1 MPSHNPGPLRNRPA
15 CRPRWRCA
23 IFLLALEGP
32 SHADRAEVLLV
43 LDHDVLI
50 IGAGLAGMRAAL
62 AARENGV
69 DVAVLTK
76 VHPVRSHS
84 NAAQGGINAA
94 LTDRG
99 DDWSDHAFDTIKGS
113 DYLGDQDAIEL
124 MCREAG
130 DEIIA
135 MEHMGVIFSRDDTGR
150 LGTRAFGGQR
160 QARTFF
166 VSDFTGQALLH
177 VLYEQVMKAGVRV
190 YEEWFALSL
199 IVEDGQCRGAVV
211 MEIRTGEIH
220 VVRAKAVVMASG
232 GLGRVFEPST
242 NALICTGDGMAL
254 AYRAGA
260 SLMDMEMVQYHPTT
274 LKGSGVLITEG
285 ARGEGAHLLN
295 SEGQRFME
303 RYAPN
308 MMELASR
315 DVVSRAEQTEIN
327 EGRGIDGGVLLD
339 CRHLG
344 EQVIREKLSQIR
356 DIARDFASVDI
367 MTEPIPIRPGMHYQM
382 GGVKT
387 DVNGETP
394 VPGLYAAGECACVS
408 VHGGNRLGA
417 NSLLDTLVFGRRSGE
432 HASDRAKRDGHTA
445 ITDSA
450 AEDDRR
456 YIQQLLDN
464 DGDGEMFGK
473 IRLDLGQTMN
483 ENLAVFRD
491 QQGMEASLAAVRELK
506 ERFTR
511 VSVPDKGKTFNT
523 NLIFT
528 LELGFMLDCAET
540 IALSAL
546 ERKESRGAHTR
557 TDMPDR
563 DDENWLRHILVG
575 QSSDGPQIDFAPVA
589 VTNWQPE
596 VRSY

>member
-1 MPSHNPGPLRNRPA
+1 M
-15 CRPRWRCA
+15 
-23 IFLLALEGP
+23 
-32 SHADRAEVLLV
+32 

-62 AARENGV
+62 AALTNGA
-69 DVAVLTK
+69 DVAVVTK

-99 DDWSDHAFDTIKGS
+99 DDWRDHAYDTIKGS
-113 DYLGDQDAIEL
+113 DFLGDQDAIEI

-130 DEIIA
+130 DEVLA
-135 MEHMGVIFSRDDTGR
+135 AEHMGVIFSRDDEGR

-166 VSDFTGQALLH
+166 VADFTGQALLH
-177 VLYEQVMKAGVRV
+177 VLYEQILKAGVRV
-190 YEEWFALSL
+190 YEEWFVLSL
-199 IVEDGQCRGAVV
+199 IVEDGECSGAVM
-211 MEIRTGEIH
+211 MEIRSGDIH
-220 VVRAKAVVMASG
+220 VVRAKAVIMAAG

-254 AYRAGA
+254 GYRAGA
-260 SLMDMEMVQYHPTT
+260 PLMDMEMVQYHPTT

-285 ARGEGAHLLN
+285 ARGEGAYLLN
-295 SEGQRFME
+295 SDGERFME

-327 EGRGIDGGVLLD
+327 EGRAVDGCVLLD

-344 EQVIREKLSQIR
+344 EKVIQERLTQILE
-356 DIARDFASVDI
+356 IARDFADVDI
-367 MTEPIPIRPGMHYQM
+367 SQEPIPIQPGMHYQM
-382 GGVKT
+382 GGIKT
-387 DVNGETP
+387 DVNGKTP
-394 VPGLYAAGECACVS
+394 LPGLYAAGEVACVS

-432 HASDRAKRDGHTA
+432 HASEQVKGTTHKEIR
-445 ITDSA
+445 DSA
-450 AEDDRR
+450 ADGDRR
-456 YIQQLLDN
+456 FIQGLLGN
-464 DGDGEMFGK
+464 DANGHMFG
-473 IRLDLGQTMN
+473 RLRLELGQTMN
-483 ENLAVFRD
+483 EHLAVFRD
-491 QQGMEASLAAVRELK
+491 QAGMETALNGIRSLRE
-506 ERFTR
+506 RYSH
-511 VSVPDKGKTFNT
+511 VSVADKGKIFNT
-523 NLIFT
+523 NLLFT

-563 DDENWLRHILVG
+563 DDENWLKHVMVKRG
-575 QSSDGPQIDFAPVA
+575 AEGPEVEHLPV
-589 VTNWQPE
+589 VITQWQPE
-596 VRSY
+596 ARSY